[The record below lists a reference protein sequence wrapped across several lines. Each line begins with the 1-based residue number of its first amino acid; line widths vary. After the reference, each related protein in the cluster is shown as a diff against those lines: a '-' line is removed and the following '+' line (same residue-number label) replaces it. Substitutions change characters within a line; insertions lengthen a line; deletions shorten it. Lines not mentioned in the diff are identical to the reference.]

1 MDPLSLPLA
10 EFSAADFEKQG
21 RLLRAI
27 SPFSRGIVVRRPLF
41 SSPAVNIQ
49 DSFFTSLMRSFSRC
63 FATLC
68 CLLGRKYALR
78 IHLYGSRILSFCA
91 DAVKGKCKV
100 KLEQF
105 YFFFTKWL
113 RELRRLIFKLL
124 GAENFLYIFVEF
136 IVDCFLNVK
145 RLVRFSTETI
155 GINYK
160 LRNV

>member
-1 MDPLSLPLA
+1 MNPLSLPLA

-91 DAVKGKCKV
+91 DAVNGKCKV

-105 YFFFTKWL
+105 YFFFSLNGFLVTRVTSFNFQVIRSRKFFVYI
-113 RELRRLIFKLL
+113 RRIYRRLL
-124 GAENFLYIFVEF
+124 
-136 IVDCFLNVK
+136 
-145 RLVRFSTETI
+145 S
-155 GINYK
+155 
-160 LRNV
+160 